1 MRFAAFS
8 MRKRSV
14 ICRRGKGAN
23 FDLSNGLKLVWDTHF
38 VGLKMFVKR
47 EVCTDFASA
56 PLPYD
61 GKITQKPY
69 TESKSANDCAVGEGL
84 APPAFRCF
92 EMFDTAG
99 DS

>member
-1 MRFAAFS
+1 MIKREGGGAIFDVTIQRFS
-8 MRKRSV
+8 
-14 ICRRGKGAN
+14 N
-23 FDLSNGLKLVWDTHF
+23 FDLSNGLKLVLDTHF

-84 APPAFRCF
+84 APPASRCF
-92 EMFDTAG
+92 
-99 DS
+99 